1 MNFLMFGAPMAGK
14 GTLAN
19 MLSEEYK
26 LPTISMGDILRGS
39 IARGDAEGV
48 LAKSYMDQGKMVPNE
63 VVCAMIKNRLA
74 EPDVQNGFILDGFP
88 RTPSQLE
95 VFIKEKVTNIDV
107 VVSLE
112 VPYET
117 LLTRVV
123 GRRTCKDCGYI
134 YNTNW
139 NLGYEKCPKCGGA
152 WSIRSDD
159 NEETYKK
166 RYEVYLSE
174 TLPILDYFKK
184 EGKVIVVEGQSEP
197 EESYQKMI
205 DAFNE
210 SKIEGLN
217 EFINGQYGKN

>member
-19 MLSEEYK
+19 RLAEEYN
-26 LPTISMGDILRGS
+26 LPTISMGDLLRNTTNQTVKEYQ
-39 IARGDAEGV
+39 ARGE
-48 LAKSYMDQGKMVPNE
+48 MVPMQI
-63 VVCAMIKNRLA
+63 VLDVIKERLSR
-74 EPDVQNGFILDGFP
+74 EDVQNGYILDGFP
-88 RTPSQLE
+88 RTPEQLVE
-95 VFIKEKVTNIDV
+95 FVNQKIANIDV
-107 VVSLE
+107 VVDLE
-112 VPYET
+112 VPYER
-117 LLTRVV
+117 LLERVT
-123 GRRTCKDCGYI
+123 GRRTCSDCGYI
-134 YNTNW
+134 YNTSW
-139 NLGYEKCPKCGGA
+139 NLGYEKCPKCGGQ

-205 DAFNE
+205 EAFNE
-210 SKIEGLN
+210 SNIEGLS
-217 EFINGQYGKN
+217 EFTNGQYGKN

>member
-19 MLSEEYK
+19 MLAEEYN

-39 IARGDAEGV
+39 IARGDKEGI
-48 LAKSYMDQGKMVPNE
+48 LAKSFMDKGEMVPNE

-95 VFIKEKVTNIDV
+95 VFVNEKVADIDV
-107 VVSLE
+107 VVSLD

-117 LLTRVV
+117 LLSRVV

-134 YNTNW
+134 YNTSW
-139 NLGYEKCPKCGGA
+139 NLGYEKCPKCGGE
-152 WSIRSDD
+152 WGIRSDD
-159 NEETYKK
+159 NEETYKN
-166 RYEVYLSE
+166 RFDVYQKE
-174 TLPILDYFKK
+174 TLPILDYFEK
-184 EGKVIVVEGQSEP
+184 EGKVVTVQGADAP
-197 EESYQKMI
+197 EQSYQNMI
-205 DAFNE
+205 EAFKTSSINGLKE
-210 SKIEGLN
+210 FIEG
-217 EFINGQYGKN
+217 

>member
-19 MLSEEYK
+19 MLSEEYH

-48 LAKSYMDQGKMVPNE
+48 LAKSYMDKGEMVPNE

-74 EPDVQNGFILDGFP
+74 QPDVQNGFILDGFP

-95 VFIKEKVTNIDV
+95 IFVKENVANIDV

-112 VPYET
+112 VPYAT
-117 LLTRVV
+117 LLSRVV

-134 YNTNW
+134 YNTSW
-139 NLGYEKCPKCGGA
+139 NLGYEKCPKCGGE
-152 WSIRSDD
+152 WGIRSDD
-159 NEETYKK
+159 NEETYQN
-166 RYEVYLSE
+166 RFNVYQKE
-174 TLPILDYFKK
+174 TLPILDYFKN
-184 EGKVIVVEGQSEP
+184 EGKVVEVEGKDAP
-197 EESYQKMI
+197 EESYNMMI
-205 DAFNE
+205 KAFKQSDIKGLKE
-210 SKIEGLN
+210 FIEG
-217 EFINGQYGKN
+217 

>member
-19 MLSEEYK
+19 MLAEEYH

-48 LAKSYMDQGKMVPNE
+48 LAKSYMDKGEMVPNE

-74 EPDVQNGFILDGFP
+74 QPDVQNGFILDGFP

-95 VFIKEKVTNIDV
+95 VFIKEKVADIDV

-112 VPYET
+112 VPYEF
-117 LLTRVV
+117 LFARVV

-134 YNTNW
+134 YNTSW
-139 NLGYEKCPKCGGA
+139 NLGYEKCPKCGGE
-152 WSIRSDD
+152 WGIRSDD
-159 NEETYKK
+159 NEETYQN
-166 RYEVYLSE
+166 RYNVYQKE
-174 TLPILDYFKK
+174 TLPILDYFKS
-184 EGKVIVVEGQSEP
+184 EGKVVEVQGQEAP
-197 EESYQKMI
+197 EESYNTMI
-205 DAFNE
+205 NAFKNSNIAGLKE
-210 SKIEGLN
+210 FIEG
-217 EFINGQYGKN
+217 

>member
-19 MLSEEYK
+19 MLAEEYH

-39 IARGDAEGV
+39 IARGDAEGI
-48 LAKSYMDQGKMVPNE
+48 LAKSYMDKGEMVPNE

-74 EPDVQNGFILDGFP
+74 QPDVQNGFILDGFP

-95 VFIKEKVTNIDV
+95 VFVRENVANIDV

-112 VPYET
+112 VPYES
-117 LLTRVV
+117 LLARVV

-134 YNTNW
+134 YNTSW
-139 NLGYEKCPKCGGA
+139 GLGYEKCPKCNGEWG
-152 WSIRSDD
+152 IRSDD
-159 NEETYKK
+159 NEETYQN
-166 RYEVYLSE
+166 RYNVYQNE

-184 EGKVIVVEGQSEP
+184 EDKVVEVKGQEAP
-197 EESYQKMI
+197 EESYNTMI
-205 DAFNE
+205 NAFKNSNIAGLKE
-210 SKIEGLN
+210 FIEG
-217 EFINGQYGKN
+217 